1 MRRSGLA
8 MLAMCVAAAG
18 SAGADLPVREV
29 TVFKDGHAMLVHEGT
44 VELGEGGVVTVA
56 DLPVPVLASFLP
68 YAEGDGLVVDR
79 VRKRRVE
86 REEARRPESLAE
98 ALAASVGEEVRV
110 RLREGAPND
119 WLQGRLLHL
128 TPAQD
133 GPRPLHQMPAPRVA
147 DPFNPFPASGTLSS
161 PAIFPPSHERVLMLE
176 MPDGVR
182 TLELSAISEVYNL
195 GEAPEYASTKS
206 AEEYEFTVAS
216 TSGGDLPAEARVGYM
231 YIQRGIRWIPSYR
244 LVQRGDGAAELTLQA
259 TIINEIA
266 DLEDVRARLAVGVP
280 RIALE
285 GTRDPMASG
294 ATPTLSEFF
303 PPLGPGAN
311 ADTRSRALLS
321 QMAFSNAMPSG
332 GGMESPAPG
341 APMESDANAELYFF
355 DVENLTLGKGESI
368 VVQLASIEV
377 ELEDIYRFQAPL
389 FAGLPDRN
397 SSGYLRQG
405 YDGSDASD
413 RDALNAPRVQH
424 LLQWENGESFP
435 LTTAPVMVMDTA
447 GRLLTQS
454 NLRYTAPGAKAE
466 VELNP
471 VLNVVAST
479 EERQIESTPNAARVN
494 DLDLMKITMG
504 GTITLANRRSEPTT
518 IEVRRDVMGKIL
530 AQKPEGETAPA
541 SLSDIRNQIEDS
553 SMGNWRHNL
562 PDWLAAF
569 NGFDRATWTVTIKP
583 GEELELETV
592 WEYHWRP

>member
-8 MLAMCVAAAG
+8 MLAMCVAAG

-29 TVFKDGHAMLVHEGT
+29 TVFKDGHAMLMHEGT
-44 VELGEGGVVTVA
+44 VPLGEGGVVAVR

-86 REEARRPESLAE
+86 REEARAPESLAE
-98 ALAASVGEEVRV
+98 ALAASIGGEVRV

-119 WLQGRLLHL
+119 WLQGKLLHL

-133 GPRPLHQMPAPRVA
+133 GPRPLHQTPAPRVV
-147 DPFNPFPASGTLSS
+147 DPFGFHGAPSSS
-161 PAIFPPSHERVLMLE
+161 PAIFPPHHERVLMLE
-176 MPDGVR
+176 MADGVR
-182 TLELSAISEVYNL
+182 TISLFDVREVHSI
-195 GEAPEYASTKS
+195 GGAPEFASTKTV
-206 AEEYEFTVAS
+206 EEYEFTVAS
-216 TSGGDLPAEARVGYM
+216 TAGGALPAEARVGYM
-231 YIQRGIRWIPSYR
+231 YLQRGIRWIPSYR
-244 LVQRGDGAAELTLQA
+244 LVQRGDGRAELSLQA

-285 GTRDPMASG
+285 GTRDPMGSG
-294 ATPTLSEFF
+294 AAPALSEFF

-332 GGMESPAPG
+332 GGIETPAPG

-368 VVQLASIEV
+368 VVQLASMTV
-377 ELEDIYRFQAPL
+377 ELEDAYRFEAPL
-389 FAGLPDRN
+389 FAGLPNRT
-397 SSGYLRQG
+397 SYGYLRG
-405 YDGSDASD
+405 NPEPGDASD
-413 RDALNAPRVQH
+413 RAALNAPRVRH
-424 LLQWENGESFP
+424 LLHWENGESFP
-435 LTTAPVMVMDTA
+435 LTTAPVMVMDSS

-471 VLNVVAST
+471 VLNIIAST
-479 EERQIESTPNAARVN
+479 EERQTGTTPNAVRVN
-494 DLDLMKITMG
+494 DVDLMKITME
-504 GTITLANRRSEPTT
+504 GTITLVNRRSEATT
-518 IEVRRDVMGKIL
+518 IEVRRDVMGKITGR
-530 AQKPEGETAPA
+530 KPDGTTGPA
-541 SLSDIRNQIEDS
+541 SLAEVRHQLEDIEQ
-553 SMGNWRHNL
+553 GQWRQHL
-562 PDWLAAF
+562 PEWLAGF
-569 NGFDRATWTVTIKP
+569 NGFDRVTWSVTLEP
-583 GEELELETV
+583 GEEVSLEAM
-592 WEYHWRP
+592 WEYHWRR